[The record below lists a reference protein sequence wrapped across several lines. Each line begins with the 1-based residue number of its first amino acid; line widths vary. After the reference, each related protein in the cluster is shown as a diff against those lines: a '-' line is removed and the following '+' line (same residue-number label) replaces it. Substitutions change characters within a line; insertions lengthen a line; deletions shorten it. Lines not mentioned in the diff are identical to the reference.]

1 MKKNYP
7 KIITAD
13 KRNKDHVKAVL
24 KLGFSSDALLR
35 WVFPDANSFLK
46 NFDLWMDEFSK
57 KSFCSHVKFP
67 TESYFCFRLAKCSIS
82 SNCISAR
89 FSINQS
95 VRLALTLIAPHHQTS
110 FRNLN

>member
-57 KSFCSHVKFP
+57 KSFENNIV
-67 TESYFCFRLAKCSIS
+67 LAKKIFMEHPYGIPQVLSLMSLFFIQPL
-82 SNCISAR
+82 N
-89 FSINQS
+89 
-95 VRLALTLIAPHHQTS
+95 S
-110 FRNLN
+110 FQRIGWKMH

>member
-35 WVFPDANSFLK
+35 WIFPDANSFLE

-57 KSFCSHVKFP
+57 KSF
-67 TESYFCFRLAKCSIS
+67 
-82 SNCISAR
+82 
-89 FSINQS
+89 
-95 VRLALTLIAPHHQTS
+95 
-110 FRNLN
+110 

>member
-35 WVFPDANSFLK
+35 WVFPDANSL
-46 NFDLWMDEFSK
+46 S
-57 KSFCSHVKFP
+57 
-67 TESYFCFRLAKCSIS
+67 
-82 SNCISAR
+82 
-89 FSINQS
+89 
-95 VRLALTLIAPHHQTS
+95 LIHI
-110 FRNLN
+110 